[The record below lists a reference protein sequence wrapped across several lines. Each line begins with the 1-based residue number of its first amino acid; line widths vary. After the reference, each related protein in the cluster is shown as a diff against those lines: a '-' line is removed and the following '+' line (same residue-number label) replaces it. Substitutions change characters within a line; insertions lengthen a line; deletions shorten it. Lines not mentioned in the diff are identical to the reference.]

1 MWLECIYFCIHAV
14 FFGKMK
20 IFRGRDGVHWNMI
33 YLDSIEQKLNDL
45 HLAVVT
51 NSNKNR
57 YLGTHAYV
65 DVIKRIA
72 VNLTFTET
80 AIINKNWNK
89 TFCNWQ
95 CSLTATIPVCW
106 TREGHKY
113 SLKSYLGHYVIVYN
127 PWVDTL

>member
-1 MWLECIYFCIHAV
+1 
-14 FFGKMK
+14 
-20 IFRGRDGVHWNMI
+20 MI

-80 AIINKNWNK
+80 AIINKN
-89 TFCNWQ
+89 
-95 CSLTATIPVCW
+95 
-106 TREGHKY
+106 
-113 SLKSYLGHYVIVYN
+113 
-127 PWVDTL
+127 